1 MPCGAAA
8 MRSWLAR
15 YQGRI
20 CLLFVFAAIVALHV
34 FALGH
39 RFVADDAWFARIL
52 DRQPLGE
59 FLAFRYMHWSG
70 RVPIE
75 ATLVLVINHPW
86 VWRLINAAMLL
97 LFCHSAGRLALAST
111 GKSGATTTSPAFAF
125 LTMVSPDMLYPA
137 PWWMMIGRASCRDR
151 VCRSS

>member
-1 MPCGAAA
+1 MPRGAAA

-34 FALGH
+34 FAHGH
-39 RFVADDAWFARIL
+39 RFVADDAWFSRIL

-59 FLAFRYMHWSG
+59 FLLFLYMHCSG

-75 ATLVLVINHPW
+75 ATLVRVINQHW
-86 VWRLINAAMLL
+86 VWRLIMSAMLL
-97 LFCHSAGRLALAST
+97 LFCH
-111 GKSGATTTSPAFAF
+111 
-125 LTMVSPDMLYPA
+125 
-137 PWWMMIGRASCRDR
+137 
-151 VCRSS
+151 

>member
-75 ATLVLVINHPW
+75 ATLVLV
-86 VWRLINAAMLL
+86 R
-97 LFCHSAGRLALAST
+97 SEER
-111 GKSGATTTSPAFAF
+111 
-125 LTMVSPDMLYPA
+125 
-137 PWWMMIGRASCRDR
+137 R
-151 VCRSS
+151 VGTECVRTCRSGWAPYH

>member
-75 ATLVLVINHPW
+75 RSEERRV
-86 VWRLINAAMLL
+86 
-97 LFCHSAGRLALAST
+97 
-111 GKSGATTTSPAFAF
+111 GKECVSKFRSRWSP
-125 LTMVSPDMLYPA
+125 YN
-137 PWWMMIGRASCRDR
+137 
-151 VCRSS
+151 

>member
-15 YQGRI
+15 SQGRI

-39 RFVADDAWFARIL
+39 RFAADDAGFARIR
-52 DRQPLGE
+52 DRQPRGE

-75 ATLVLVINHPW
+75 ATLLLALNHTC
-86 VWRLINAAMLL
+86 VWRLNNPAIML
-97 LFCHSAGRLALAST
+97 LFCQSCGRWPITST
-111 GKSGATTTSPAFAF
+111 GK
-125 LTMVSPDMLYPA
+125 
-137 PWWMMIGRASCRDR
+137 
-151 VCRSS
+151 

>member
-1 MPCGAAA
+1 MFFLDALFFCFSSRRRHTRCALVTGVQTCALPISANSMPCGAAA

-59 FLAFRYMHWSG
+59 FLAFRSMHWSG

-75 ATLVLVINHPW
+75 IG
-86 VWRLINAAMLL
+86 
-97 LFCHSAGRLALAST
+97 SAQ
-111 GKSGATTTSPAFAF
+111 
-125 LTMVSPDMLYPA
+125 V
-137 PWWMMIGRASCRDR
+137 
-151 VCRSS
+151 